1 MDYRQLNKVMIR
13 NKYSLLR
20 IDDLM
25 DQLQRATIFSKID
38 LRSGYHQMQVRE
50 KDIPKTPFQTCNGH
64 YEYTVMSF
72 GLTNALEIFMDYMN
86 QIFRPYLDKFVVM
99 FIDDRLVYSK
109 MER

>member
-50 KDIPKTPFQTCNGH
+50 KDIPKTPFQTCNEH